1 VGEGGDEVSV
11 ARFIADQRTNYRVP
25 HTLTC
30 ALLGVSLAWF
40 YKWLGRAQG
49 PGAASGLHT
58 ARDRRRDTVDRAV
71 KVAFGKARGLHGSP
85 RLHADL
91 RDDGWTVSEKTVADS
106 MRRQGLVARRIKRR
120 NGLTRQDK
128 TAPKFPD
135 LLRRNFIAE
144 RPNAKWVGDMTEIPT
159 GPDGKGPKLYL
170 ATVIDL
176 YSRRLLGAA
185 TGLHPD
191 AELACAAIKMAV
203 AARGGKAAIWRAN
216 EDERVVFHTDRGSTY
231 TANAFT
237 KLCRQLG
244 IRQSMGR
251 VGSCFDNAAA
261 EAFFSSLEW
270 EVLSR
275 HDFADTRQAQAVVL
289 DWCYGFYNHDRRHSS
304 AGMMSPIN
312 YENTAAPDREAA

>member
-1 VGEGGDEVSV
+1 VSV
-11 ARFIADQRTNYRVP
+11 ARFIAGQRTKYRVP
-25 HTLTC
+25 HTVAC

-49 PGAASGLHT
+49 PSAASGLHT
-58 ARDRRRDTVDRAV
+58 DRDRRRDTVDRAV
-71 KVAFGKARGLHGSP
+71 KIAFGKARGLHGSP

-91 RDDGWTVSEKTVADS
+91 VDDGWTVSEKTVADS

-120 NGLTRQDK
+120 NGLTKQDK

-135 LLRRNFIAE
+135 LLKRDFTAD
-144 RPNAKWVGDMTEIPT
+144 RPNARWVGDMTEIPT
-159 GPDGKGPKLYL
+159 GPEGKGPKLYL

-185 TGLHPD
+185 TSRHPD

-203 AARGGKAAIWRAN
+203 TARGGKDAIWR
-216 EDERVVFHTDRGSTY
+216 DEEAQRVVFHTDRGSTY

-237 KLCRQLG
+237 KLCRRLG

-275 HDFADTRQAQAVVL
+275 HDLATIDQAQAAVL
-289 DWCYGFYNHDRRHSS
+289 DWCYGFYNHDRRHSTI
-304 AGMMSPIN
+304 GMVSPIT